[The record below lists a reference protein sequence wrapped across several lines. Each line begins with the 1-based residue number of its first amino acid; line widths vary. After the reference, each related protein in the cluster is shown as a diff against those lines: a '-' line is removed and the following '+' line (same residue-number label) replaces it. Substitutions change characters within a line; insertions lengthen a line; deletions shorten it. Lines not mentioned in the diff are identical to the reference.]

1 MHTLGTERI
10 RKQDAISLMGPTR
23 AQRDLAAA
31 AGPAAGRN
39 EHLERYIERAH
50 QVVKPQGKMVI
61 TSCNFSAE
69 ELQLLVE
76 ARGLWRCVGGLR
88 YPTLTFGGR
97 EGSRVATLA
106 FVRI

>member
-1 MHTLGTERI
+1 MHAPGTDRI
-10 RKQDAISLMGPTR
+10 RKQDAISLMGPR
-23 AQRDLAAA
+23 AQRDLAAG

-39 EHLERYIERAH
+39 EHLKRYIERAH

-76 ARGLWRCVGGLR
+76 EGGLWRCVGGLR